1 MESKEERER
10 GGGRERGTD
19 GGLDVNR
26 AKTGFKF
33 TFKGTVFFFKYP
45 FDFANSALYLLFV
58 VSLICSNSLQYHN
71 RVINPPHEH
80 RQTI

>member
-1 MESKEERER
+1 MRAKRREIWRVKRRERER

-33 TFKGTVFFFKYP
+33 TFKGTVFFF
-45 FDFANSALYLLFV
+45 
-58 VSLICSNSLQYHN
+58 
-71 RVINPPHEH
+71 
-80 RQTI
+80 